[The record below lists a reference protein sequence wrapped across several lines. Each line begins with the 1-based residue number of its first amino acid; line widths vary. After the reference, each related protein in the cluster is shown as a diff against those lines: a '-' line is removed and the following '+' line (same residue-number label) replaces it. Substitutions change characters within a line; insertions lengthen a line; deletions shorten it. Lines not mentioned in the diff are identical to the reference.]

1 VAYPD
6 DALSQDV
13 VKDLERVD
21 RVITQVIA
29 DPQTTEE
36 FIRDPSGV
44 LTRLGLHPRT
54 TRQIHDRANRI
65 FYAVLTN
72 TELMAMVADL
82 IASFA
87 GPTEDAD
94 NVLDASL
101 KRGEIEHPLELD
113 MAAIEHFLTD
123 PRLLRRIFQVT
134 LHDLNNRRIL
144 ENVHSADELDDYID
158 RLITAIQERRGVRD
172 FPVLEAWDERYGIGP
187 GNGGLWVEVGPLVT
201 VAVGVELAAA
211 VTVFGMPPQGG
222 DSMINS
228 LSRQDVLGDALRG
241 DPLAARHL
249 ATVGAMLK
257 LAGEIQIHATNF
269 ERR

>member
-1 VAYPD
+1 VPFPD

-13 VKDLERVD
+13 LKDLERVD
-21 RVITQVIA
+21 GVMTRVIG
-29 DPQTTEE
+29 DPKTTEE
-36 FIRDPSGV
+36 FIRDPNGV

-54 TRQIHDRANRI
+54 TRRIHDRANRI

-72 TELMAMVADL
+72 TELMELVADRM
-82 IASFA
+82 ASFA
-87 GPTEDAD
+87 GFTEDAD
-94 NVLDASL
+94 NVLDAAL

-113 MAAIEHFLTD
+113 MAAIDHFRED
-123 PRLLRRIFQVT
+123 REFLRRIFQVT

-144 ENVHSADELDDYID
+144 ENVYSTEQLDDYID
-158 RLITAIQERRGVRD
+158 RLTSAIHERRGIRD

-187 GNGGLWVEVGPLVT
+187 GYGGLFVEVGPLVT
-201 VAVGVELAAA
+201 AAVGVEFAAA
-211 VTVFGMPPQGG
+211 VTVWGFPPRGG

-228 LSRQDVLGDALRG
+228 LSRGNVLRDALRG
-241 DPLAARHL
+241 DPVAARQL

-257 LAGEIQIHATNF
+257 LAGEIQIHAINF